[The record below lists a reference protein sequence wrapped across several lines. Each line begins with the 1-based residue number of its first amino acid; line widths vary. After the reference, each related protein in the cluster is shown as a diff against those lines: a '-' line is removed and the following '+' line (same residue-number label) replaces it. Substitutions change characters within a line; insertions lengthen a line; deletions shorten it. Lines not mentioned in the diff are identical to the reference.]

1 MNLIFR
7 VLEIGVFRGS
17 RIIRVWAVLL
27 INILSWRIVVVNN
40 WIYFL
45 LEFAELW
52 VYLLLY
58 FLHII
63 KLSFDIDLSLV
74 NYYLLLSLLYCNI
87 FFLFLLQ
94 HLCQPLSF
102 ITWLFD
108 SLLYL
113 EYLLI
118 KLFSCELLFIRNLNV
133 RCFQVVSLV
142 SVRSNYTCTSFLL
155 WINIGRIL
163 IIIRFVVMF
172 YTRVRI
178 CNLPSRLSNCFRWSL
193 HSTRESTLVLRW
205 TFQTILLYLKS
216 ISSKLSFAHIN
227 PI

>member
-7 VLEIGVFRGS
+7 VLKIGVFRGS
-17 RIIRVWAVLL
+17 RIIRVWVFFL
-27 INILSWRIVVVNN
+27 ITILSWRIVVVDN
-40 WIYFL
+40 WIYLL
-45 LEFAELW
+45 LELTKLW

-58 FLHII
+58 FLNII
-63 KLSFDIDLSLV
+63 KLSFDIDLSLI

-94 HLCQPLSF
+94 HFCQPLSL

-113 EYLLI
+113 KDLLI
-118 KLFSCELLFIRNLNV
+118 KLFSCELLFISYLNI
-133 RCFQVVSLV
+133 RCFQVVSLE
-142 SVRSNYTCTSFLL
+142 SVRSNYTCTSFFL
-155 WINIGRIL
+155 WINIGCIL

-178 CNLPSRLSNCFRWSL
+178 CNLSCRLSNCFRWSL
-193 HSTRESTLVLRW
+193 HSTRESTLVLGW
-205 TFQTILLYLKS
+205 TF
-216 ISSKLSFAHIN
+216 
-227 PI
+227 